1 MITLLYNLDTQTPGE
16 FRRER
21 YTVDGKTGMFPSN
34 YVELIYQEP
43 EKPTFDEAT
52 QKIEYS
58 DYYANLDA
66 LLWTRD
72 ANIVQKTQEEIDQYQ
87 KNLLQQQK
95 EKTFQDAI
103 QIGYLIPN
111 TQIYLGL
118 GDKDRAAWN
127 QLITL
132 INELMSLGQMLP
144 TTPITL
150 TDKNG
155 APHVFQASEAKVILA
170 GLGMYYYDLWTQR
183 NSVS

>member
-16 FRRER
+16 LRQGR
-21 YTVDGKTGMFPSN
+21 YIVDGKTGMFPSN
-34 YVELIYQEP
+34 YVELVYQTP
-43 EKPTFDEAT
+43 ETPTFDEAT

-58 DYYANLDA
+58 SYYADLDN
-66 LLWTRD
+66 LLWTR
-72 ANIVQKTQEEIDQYQ
+72 NINVLQKTQEEIDQYQ
-87 KNLLQQQK
+87 KDLLQRQK

-118 GDKDRAAWN
+118 GDKDRAAWS

-132 INELMSLGQMLP
+132 INELISLGQMSL
-144 TTPITL
+144 TTEVTL
-150 TDKNG
+150 TDKDG
-155 APHVFQASEAKVILA
+155 LPHQFQASEAKAILA

>member
-1 MITLLYNLDTQTPGE
+1 MDKRCEYCAKNT
-16 FRRER
+16 RRNR
-21 YTVDGKTGMFPSN
+21 S
-34 YVELIYQEP
+34 I
-43 EKPTFDEAT
+43 
-52 QKIEYS
+52 S
-58 DYYANLDA
+58 
-66 LLWTRD
+66 
-72 ANIVQKTQEEIDQYQ
+72 